1 MANKKLTEEQQN
13 QIKVLLA
20 NNEMLEKT
28 KKEAEERGKKGSVSQ
43 IERAQQEVIDH
54 INSIDPTALETS
66 KKEKKK
72 KTNTIDLF
80 GDIDMSVFEDEAA
93 PVKITEEEMT
103 KPATKEEAPM
113 EVDAYANT
121 ETVIAEE
128 TMFNEATSDS
138 FAQYDVIQLPS
149 NGQCYKSKM
158 DRIPVAYLTAYD
170 ENIITSPNLYKDGLV
185 IDFLLKSK
193 IVNKEINPDDLV
205 SGDVDA
211 ITLFLR
217 ATSYGPEFPIVVRDP
232 ETGEQINTVVDLT
245 TLKPREF
252 KLVGDENG
260 WFEYETPLKKDKIK
274 FRYLTRKQEKQLQ
287 KLTELENNGT
297 KAYLLDNEK
306 EILAG
311 AIATDKLISEA
322 DKKAM
327 KAAIDVMGKWSAKLK
342 EVNNSPFNRIVTNSL
357 QLQVMAVN
365 GNTDRDFIKKYINA
379 MPARDSLMLRK
390 YINSM
395 AARDSLMLRRYINEN
410 RPGIN
415 FDIEV
420 ERPESLGGGSF
431 STFLNWDDSVFLN
444 IPEL

>member
-1 MANKKLTEEQQN
+1 MAKKELTEEQQN
-13 QIKVLLA
+13 QIKTLLA

-28 KKEAEERGKKGSVSQ
+28 LRETQEKGRKGSVEQ
-43 IERAQQEVIDH
+43 IKRAQQEVIDH
-54 INSIDPTALETS
+54 INSIDPTALETA

-72 KTNTIDLF
+72 ANTIDLF
-80 GDIDMSVFEDEAA
+80 GDTDVSIFDMLGDEEKPVINTEKEDFTAPSVKDA
-93 PVKITEEEMT
+93 
-103 KPATKEEAPM
+103 EAPM
-113 EVDAYANT
+113 NVDVYANT

-185 IDFLLKSK
+185 IDFLLKNK

-232 ETGEQINTVVDLT
+232 ETGEQIDTVVDLT

-260 WFEYETPLKKDKIK
+260 WFEFETPLKKDKIK

-287 KLTELENNGT
+287 KITELENNGT
-297 KAYLLDNEK
+297 KAYMLDNER
-306 EILAG
+306 EMLNG
-311 AIATDKLISEA
+311 AILSDKLISDT
-322 DKKAM
+322 DKKTIKSALT
-327 KAAIDVMGKWSAKLK
+327 VMENWSKKLK
-342 EVNNSPFNRIVTNSL
+342 EVNDSRFNRIVTNSL

-365 GNTDRDFIKKYINA
+365 GNTDREFI
-379 MPARDSLMLRK
+379 RK

-395 AARDSLMLRRYINEN
+395 PARDSLMLRRYINEN

-415 FDIEV
+415 FDIEI

-444 IPEL
+444 IAEL

>member
-1 MANKKLTEEQQN
+1 MSIFDMLGDDEKPVMKTE
-13 QIKVLLA
+13 
-20 NNEMLEKT
+20 
-28 KKEAEERGKKGSVSQ
+28 KEDLSAPSVMD
-43 IERAQQEVIDH
+43 A
-54 INSIDPTALETS
+54 
-66 KKEKKK
+66 
-72 KTNTIDLF
+72 
-80 GDIDMSVFEDEAA
+80 
-93 PVKITEEEMT
+93 
-103 KPATKEEAPM
+103 EAPM
-113 EVDAYANT
+113 NVDVYANT

-128 TMFNEATSDS
+128 TMFNESVGDS

-158 DRIPVAYLTAYD
+158 DRVPVAYLTAYD

-193 IVNKEINPDDLV
+193 IVNKDINPDDLV

-217 ATSYGPEFPIVVRDP
+217 ATSYGPDFPIVVRDP
-232 ETGEQINTVVDLT
+232 ETGEQIDTTVDLT

-252 KLVGDENG
+252 KLIGDENG
-260 WFEYETPLKKDKIK
+260 WFEFETPIKKDKIK

-287 KLTELENNGT
+287 KITELENNGT
-297 KAYLLDNEK
+297 KAYMLDNER
-306 EILAG
+306 ETLTG
-311 AIATDKLISEA
+311 AILSDKLISDA
-322 DKKAM
+322 DKKTIKSALT
-327 KAAIDVMGKWSAKLK
+327 VMEKWSAKLK
-342 EVNNSPFNRIVTNSL
+342 EVNDSRFNRIVTNSL

-365 GNTDRDFIKKYINA
+365 GNTDREFIKKYINS
-379 MPARDSLMLRK
+379 MP
-390 YINSM
+390 
-395 AARDSLMLRRYINEN
+395 ARDSLMLRRYINEN

-444 IPEL
+444 IAEL

>member
-72 KTNTIDLF
+72 KSNSIDLF

-103 KPATKEEAPM
+103 KPATKDAEAPM

-327 KAAIDVMGKWSAKLK
+327 KVAIDVMGKWSAKLK

-390 YINSM
+390 YIN
-395 AARDSLMLRRYINEN
+395 EN